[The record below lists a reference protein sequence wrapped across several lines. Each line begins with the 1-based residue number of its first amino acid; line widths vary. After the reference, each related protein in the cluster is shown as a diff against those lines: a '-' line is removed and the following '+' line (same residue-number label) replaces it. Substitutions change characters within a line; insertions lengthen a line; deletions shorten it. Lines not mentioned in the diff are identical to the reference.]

1 MSASPPSWKR
11 GDTWPP
17 YSAFLQ
23 QAGGASTLS
32 LAAASS
38 VLFLA
43 KNTGTTQGANATSL
57 VIKGQMAI
65 ASAAQGYVTYT
76 FGASDLI
83 LADTYNVEYEITWQ
97 AGGTET
103 VPNDSWDQFVV
114 VADLEGDPLDLG
126 PFV

>member
-1 MSASPPSWKR
+1 M
-11 GDTWPP
+11 
-17 YSAFLQ
+17 
-23 QAGGASTLS
+23 LS

-43 KNTGTTQGANATSL
+43 KNTGTTQGAGATSL
-57 VIKGQMAI
+57 VIKGPMTI
-65 ASAAQGYVTYT
+65 ASAVQGYVTYT

-83 LADTYNVEYEITWQ
+83 LADTYNVEYEILWQ

-103 VPNDSWDQFVV
+103 VPNDSYDTFTV
-114 VADLEGDPLDLG
+114 VADLEGDPFDTG